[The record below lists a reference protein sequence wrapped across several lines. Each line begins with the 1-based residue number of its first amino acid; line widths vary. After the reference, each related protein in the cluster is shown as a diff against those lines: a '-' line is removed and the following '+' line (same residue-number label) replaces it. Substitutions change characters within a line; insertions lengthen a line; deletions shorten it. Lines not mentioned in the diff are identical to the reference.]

1 MKKSVCNYKNQT
13 NNVKNIEILYKLQ
26 NKNLFNPN
34 KKYNSQKNNWNTKLK
49 IFKINTKKKAYNYN
63 NYNNNANNIEM

>member
-34 KKYNSQKNNWNTKLK
+34 KKYNS
-49 IFKINTKKKAYNYN
+49 
-63 NYNNNANNIEM
+63 